1 MSAAGFLLALVE
13 EQLDVR
19 VRGLLHS
26 NQALSGPLFQFAQ
39 YRFWQDVMRSV
50 CSAVR
55 SNSPRPSRFR
65 NADLPQR
72 AYIRRLPYTSLGL
85 ECKMSCK
92 LSPRQNLTLELSGG
106 GRQPGVCVF
115 CSSCLPDRGLP
126 NLVNTDAA
134 AGWISRKL

>member
-19 VRGLLHS
+19 VRGSLHF

-39 YRFWQDVMRSV
+39 YHFWQDVMHSV
-50 CSAVR
+50 CSALC

-72 AYIRRLPYTSLGL
+72 AHVCRLPYTSLGL
-85 ECKMSCK
+85 
-92 LSPRQNLTLELSGG
+92 
-106 GRQPGVCVF
+106 
-115 CSSCLPDRGLP
+115 
-126 NLVNTDAA
+126 
-134 AGWISRKL
+134 